1 MLDEG
6 PNIDL
11 EGETPPPAEESSN
24 RTFLIVGGILAAIV
38 LLTIICMAVYV
49 VMTLPARQAERAA
62 EQTAIATQ
70 NLGISMNMTATAEAA
85 LWTPTLPP
93 TATQPPATPSAT
105 PVVAMPSESPTPDTL
120 PLTQTMAYLRT
131 QVEINRLTPTGTL
144 GMPRS
149 GFADEVGLPGLIVL
163 ALALVVVIFL
173 ARRLRTVPVR
183 K

>member
-6 PNIDL
+6 TNIDV
-11 EGETPPPAEESSN
+11 EGGTPPPAEESSN

-49 VMTLPARQAERAA
+49 VLTLPARQAQRAA

-70 NLGISMNMTATAEAA
+70 NLGLQMAMTATAEAA

-93 TATQPPATPSAT
+93 TATPAPVTPTAT
-105 PVVAMPSESPTPDTL
+105 PVVAMPSSSPTPDSL

-149 GFADEVGLPGLIVL
+149 GFADEVGLPGLVIL
-163 ALALVVVIFL
+163 ALALVVVILL
-173 ARRLRTVPVR
+173 ARRLRAAPV
-183 K
+183 KK